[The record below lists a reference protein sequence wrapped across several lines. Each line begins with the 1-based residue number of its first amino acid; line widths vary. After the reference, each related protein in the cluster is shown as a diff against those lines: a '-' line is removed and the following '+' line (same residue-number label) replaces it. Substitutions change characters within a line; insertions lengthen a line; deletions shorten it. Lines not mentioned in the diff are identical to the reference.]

1 MIRFLVIAALFLVT
15 ACAPPEA
22 GFTPGQPVQKLT
34 VGGYA
39 VEIQMNDE
47 VVKARRRAS
56 DLHDGDAYYV
66 ALEQAMA
73 RLSGCPIAKMYRVSR
88 FVSWG
93 VKGCNPAQARAFIAE
108 ADKIVTGEAGTPAA
122 GTGKPQYEC
131 TEWNSTTSSNGSAI
145 WTNITCEPY
154 GGDPKINYPTL
165 ECEQYTWVTASGDA
179 RTDMT
184 CDPQ

>member
-1 MIRFLVIAALFLVT
+1 MIRVLVFAMLAVA

-22 GFTPGQPVQKLT
+22 GFTPDVPVQQQR
-34 VGGYA
+34 VGGYQ
-39 VEIQMNDE
+39 VEMQVTTD
-47 VVKARRRAS
+47 VVKARRGVA
-56 DLHDGDAYYV
+56 DIHDDDAYYL
-66 ALEQAMA
+66 ALEQVMA
-73 RLSGCPIAKMYRVSR
+73 QLSGCPIAKMYRISR
-88 FVSWG
+88 FVAWG

-108 ADKIVTGEAGTPAA
+108 ADKIVAPEAATQAA
-122 GTGKPQYEC
+122 GTGTPQYEC
-131 TEWNSTTSSNGSAI
+131 IEWNSTTSSGGTEI

-154 GGDPKINYPTL
+154 GGDPKTKLPTL